1 MRARLIAYSITA
13 AISLGLAAMPI
24 AAQSNLEQRI
34 TRIEQ
39 RLEGSALMGLMNQAE
54 TLRSEVTTLRGEIEM
69 LQRQIDNLRD
79 QQRQLYLDTDSR
91 LQSLEQ
97 SGVRG
102 DAATPDSEP
111 TMGGEMAATTE
122 NGDVASSMDEDPA
135 GDSAGEATAGA
146 SEEQIQAAYDA
157 AFQTLRAGRYAE
169 AAGDFEQFL
178 LDYPEAP
185 LAANARYW
193 LGESYYV
200 VRDFNNALE
209 HFERVIANHPAS
221 NKRPDALLKIGF
233 VHFEQGRM
241 DQARTALEQVIAEF
255 PDSTA
260 ANLAR
265 QRLDQI

>member
-1 MRARLIAYSITA
+1 MRARLIASSMIA
-13 AISLGLAAMPI
+13 AASLALAATPVM
-24 AAQSNLEQRI
+24 AQSNLEQRVM
-34 TRIEQ
+34 RIEQ

-69 LQRQIDNLRD
+69 LQRQIDDLRD

-91 LQSLEQ
+91 LQALEQ
-97 SGVRG
+97 GGV
-102 DAATPDSEP
+102 AADSQ
-111 TMGGEMAATTE
+111 TQDTE
-122 NGDVASSMDEDPA
+122 
-135 GDSAGEATAGA
+135 AGA
-146 SEEQIQAAYDA
+146 SDEDAAAAAEDAGEQQASTDAAASDDTSGPEQIQAAYDR
-157 AFQTLRAGRYAE
+157 AFQTLRDGRYAE

-209 HFERVIANHPAS
+209 HFEQVIANHPAS

-241 DQARTALEQVIAEF
+241 DEARTALEQVVAEF

>member
-1 MRARLIAYSITA
+1 MRARLIASSITVAVSLALTA
-13 AISLGLAAMPI
+13 APV
-24 AAQSNLEQRI
+24 AAQSNLEQRV

-91 LQSLEQ
+91 LQMLEKG
-97 SGVRG
+97 GVAADSQPPSTETG
-102 DAATPDSEP
+102 VNDAEAAAAAEDSDAQQASADAA
-111 TMGGEMAATTE
+111 
-122 NGDVASSMDEDPA
+122 A
-135 GDSAGEATAGA
+135 GDDTAAGP
-146 SEEQIQAAYDA
+146 EQIQAAYDR

-209 HFERVIANHPAS
+209 HFEQVIANHPAS

-241 DQARTALEQVIAEF
+241 DEARTALEQVIAEF
-255 PDSTA
+255 PESTA